1 MKSRNS
7 QKPSGSQLEQ
17 LQRRKT
23 KVLSTVFVIVAAHVL
38 PITGLLLMQGC
49 KPDAQSMASNAAT
62 SGMSGPQDA
71 SSSASS
77 QDPQG
82 EIYNEFVEK
91 EKEKGVTMPI
101 ASNPSGITAP
111 IAPDPSKAI
120 QPAEAPDLQSA
131 PPSQWAIKPAEKKTV
146 PAEDQAN
153 EEGASPSDS
162 SSGSLSSVERKLV
175 EHVVRSGEVLG
186 RIAPTYQTTVK
197 AILETNP
204 GLDPRRLQLGQKLVI
219 PQGSSPTVQ
228 ASSAP
233 AVVGDAPKASGK
245 THVVQAGDSLSA
257 IARTYGV
264 SLSALREANGIRSHI
279 IHPGQVF
286 SIPVKNVASGK

>member
-1 MKSRNS
+1 MKPRNP

-62 SGMSGPQDA
+62 SGTSDPQDA
-71 SSSASS
+71 SSSASN
-77 QDPQG
+77 QNPKG
-82 EIYNEFVEK
+82 EIYNEFVEQ
-91 EKEKGVTMPI
+91 EREVTMPI
-101 ASNPSGITAP
+101 AGNPSGNTAP
-111 IAPDPSKAI
+111 IAPDPSTAI
-120 QPAEAPDLQSA
+120 QPAVAPDLQSA
-131 PPSQWAIKPAEKKTV
+131 PPSQWAIKPAEKKAV
-146 PAEDQAN
+146 SAEDQPS
-153 EEGASPSDS
+153 EDGASTSDP
-162 SSGSLSSVERKLV
+162 SSGSPSSVERKLV

-204 GLDPRRLQLGQKLVI
+204 GLDPRRLQVGQKLVI

-228 ASSAP
+228 ASSAS
-233 AVVGDAPKASGK
+233 AVVGDAPKTSGK

-264 SLSALREANGIRSHI
+264 SLGALREANSIRSHV
-279 IHPGQVF
+279 IHPGQVL